1 MIWNNEELCRQYI
14 QSCNIQ
20 GLFSTPVLGEI
31 YLHRFA
37 RGENI
42 YREGE
47 PLRELYFLVKGQVK
61 VFRTHHNGKVS
72 VVEFASAFD
81 ILGELELVNARD
93 TTISVQALREC
104 HCLGL
109 RMARCREQLL
119 RDYTFLTFV
128 ARRLGERLGDISNHQ
143 SLNTSY
149 SVEVR
154 LARYIHYT
162 RRGDMFEERL
172 TEAAEYLGV
181 SYRHLQ
187 RIIAK
192 FCADGLLERVRG
204 GYRVCEPERIED
216 LYKRTL

>member
-1 MIWNNEELCRQYI
+1 LIWNNEELCRQYI

-31 YLHRFA
+31 CLHRFA

-109 RMARCREQLL
+109 STARCREQLL
-119 RDYTFLTFV
+119 RATPSSPSSH
-128 ARRLGERLGDISNHQ
+128 AA
-143 SLNTSY
+143 
-149 SVEVR
+149 SVKGSE
-154 LARYIHYT
+154 I
-162 RRGDMFEERL
+162 
-172 TEAAEYLGV
+172 
-181 SYRHLQ
+181 
-187 RIIAK
+187 
-192 FCADGLLERVRG
+192 
-204 GYRVCEPERIED
+204 
-216 LYKRTL
+216 

>member
-31 YLHRFA
+31 CLHRFA

-109 RMARCREQLL
+109 SMARCREQLL
-119 RDYTFLTFV
+119 RATYTTP
-128 ARRLGERLGDISNHQ
+128 AAAICSRSGSQRPR
-143 SLNTSY
+143 NTSA
-149 SVEVR
+149 SVTVTSSESLPNSAPTACSNVSGAVTASASPSA
-154 LARYIHYT
+154 LKTSTKERYDIFH
-162 RRGDMFEERL
+162 R
-172 TEAAEYLGV
+172 
-181 SYRHLQ
+181 
-187 RIIAK
+187 
-192 FCADGLLERVRG
+192 
-204 GYRVCEPERIED
+204 
-216 LYKRTL
+216 

>member
-31 YLHRFA
+31 CLHRFA

-93 TTISVQALREC
+93 TTISVQALRDC
-104 HCLGL
+104 HWPGL
-109 RMARCREQLL
+109 SLAPLL
-119 RDYTFLTFV
+119 SPLPRDDTFTTSV
-128 ARRLGERLGDISNHQ
+128 ALRPPATLRRLPHHPA
-143 SLNTSY
+143 LNTSY

>member
-1 MIWNNEELCRQYI
+1 M
-14 QSCNIQ
+14 
-20 GLFSTPVLGEI
+20 GEI
-31 YLHRFA
+31 CLHRFA

-109 RMARCREQLL
+109 SMARCSEQLL
-119 RDYTFLTFV
+119 RD
-128 ARRLGERLGDISNHQ
+128 
-143 SLNTSY
+143 
-149 SVEVR
+149 
-154 LARYIHYT
+154 YIHYT

-216 LYKRTL
+216 LYKRML

>member
-1 MIWNNEELCRQYI
+1 MIWNNEELCRQYVE
-14 QSCNIQ
+14 SCDIQ

-31 YLHRFA
+31 CLHRFA

-47 PLRELYFLVKGQVK
+47 PLRDIFFLVKGQVK
-61 VFRTHHNGKVS
+61 VFRTYNNGKVS

-81 ILGELELVNARD
+81 ILGELELVNARR

-109 RMARCREQLL
+109 NMARCREQLL
-119 RDYTFLTFV
+119 RDYTFLAFV
-128 ARRLGERLGDISNHQ
+128 ARRLGERLGNISNHQ
-143 SLNTSY
+143 SLNASY

-162 RRGDMFEERL
+162 RHGDMFEERL

-187 RIIAK
+187 RIVAK
-192 FCADGLLERVRG
+192 FCDEGLLERVHG
-204 GYRVCEPERIED
+204 GYRLADPERLEK
-216 LYKRTL
+216 LYKSTL

>member
-31 YLHRFA
+31 CLHRFA

-81 ILGELELVNARD
+81 ILGELELVNAGTRPSLCRPCGSATVSD
-93 TTISVQALREC
+93 SAWPAAVSSCCGLHLPHLR
-104 HCLGL
+104 
-109 RMARCREQLL
+109 
-119 RDYTFLTFV
+119 
-128 ARRLGERLGDISNHQ
+128 
-143 SLNTSY
+143 
-149 SVEVR
+149 
-154 LARYIHYT
+154 
-162 RRGDMFEERL
+162 
-172 TEAAEYLGV
+172 
-181 SYRHLQ
+181 
-187 RIIAK
+187 
-192 FCADGLLERVRG
+192 
-204 GYRVCEPERIED
+204 
-216 LYKRTL
+216 RTPPR

>member
-31 YLHRFA
+31 CLHRFA

-47 PLRELYFLVKGQVK
+47 PLRELFFLVKGQVK

-104 HCLGL
+104 TVSDSVWPAAVSSCCGL
-109 RMARCREQLL
+109 HLPHL
-119 RDYTFLTFV
+119 R
-128 ARRLGERLGDISNHQ
+128 
-143 SLNTSY
+143 
-149 SVEVR
+149 
-154 LARYIHYT
+154 
-162 RRGDMFEERL
+162 
-172 TEAAEYLGV
+172 
-181 SYRHLQ
+181 
-187 RIIAK
+187 
-192 FCADGLLERVRG
+192 
-204 GYRVCEPERIED
+204 
-216 LYKRTL
+216 RTPPR

>member
-20 GLFSTPVLGEI
+20 GLFSTPV
-31 YLHRFA
+31 F
-37 RGENI
+37 
-42 YREGE
+42 
-47 PLRELYFLVKGQVK
+47 
-61 VFRTHHNGKVS
+61 
-72 VVEFASAFD
+72 
-81 ILGELELVNARD
+81 VNARD

-109 RMARCREQLL
+109 SMARCREQLL

-162 RRGDMFEERL
+162 RCGDMFEERL

-192 FCADGLLERVRG
+192 FCADLSL
-204 GYRVCEPERIED
+204 IHI
-216 LYKRTL
+216 